1 VRETSTLSKVNNIIF
16 QSFQGG
22 FLLAFDIYHCFIL
35 PLIRRKTERM
45 PEPEKVRDKER
56 AKELMSLEI
65 LEFCVVLRPPRALG
79 SV

>member
-1 VRETSTLSKVNNIIF
+1 
-16 QSFQGG
+16 
-22 FLLAFDIYHCFIL
+22 LAFDIYHCFIL